1 MFFPQGICQ
10 LLSETEQE
18 IRLEFK
24 VKGIQQSHGAGRGK
38 KNGGEVYPGRRELKG
53 LSFRVKR
60 METMSVLLFSLR
72 ILFITNISNIRGSA
86 NKRKGQ

>member
-10 LLSETEQE
+10 VRLSKRSGWNS
-18 IRLEFK
+18 RLRAFS
-24 VKGIQQSHGAGRGK
+24 SHRGVDGK
-38 KNGGEVYPGRRELKG
+38 KNGGEVYPGRWELKG
-53 LSFRVKR
+53 LSFREKR
-60 METMSVLLFSLR
+60 METMSVCLR